1 MGLTRISAVT
11 TCILIACF
19 LAACSS
25 FRQGNLQPPHSWPP
39 EATQGKKTI
48 SLLVTS
54 EKFVNGL
61 RKEMP
66 LGLIQNW
73 QKRVAKVYV
82 DSGIFSE
89 VKIGPADTD
98 LQSEVTVSAFNQRND
113 TMINISGATLTLFP
127 ATMEDRFVVKTKIKD
142 KDGQMLGSVE
152 TTESVSHWMHLFLM
166 FIAPFNWPPTV
177 FTDTFADLI
186 RVSIV
191 EVHEGGAF

>member
-1 MGLTRISAVT
+1 LT
-11 TCILIACF
+11 
-19 LAACSS
+19 ACSS

-54 EKFVNGL
+54 ERFVKGQ
-61 RKEMP
+61 RKEIP
-66 LGLIQNW
+66 LKQIQSL
-73 QKRVAKVYV
+73 QKRVAGVYA
-82 DSGIFSE
+82 DSGLFSE

-98 LQSEVTVSAFNQRND
+98 LQSEVTVSDFVQGMKPALAP
-113 TMINISGATLTLFP
+113 ATLFLFP
-127 ATMEDRFVVKTKIKD
+127 VRWEDRFVVKTKIKD
-142 KDGQMLGSVE
+142 HDGQTLGSVE
-152 TTESVSHWMHLFLM
+152 TTETVSHWWHLFLL

-191 EVHEGGAF
+191 ELHEGGGF

>member
-1 MGLTRISAVT
+1 MRLTRNSAVT

-19 LAACSS
+19 LTACSS

-39 EATQGKKTI
+39 EATQGEKTI

-54 EKFVNGL
+54 ERFVNGL

-66 LGLIQNW
+66 LNTIQYW

-82 DSGIFSE
+82 DSGLFSE

-98 LQSEVTVSAFNQRND
+98 LQSEVTVSDFNQRND

-142 KDGQMLGSVE
+142 HDGQTLGSSE
-152 TTESVSHWMHLFLM
+152 TTESVSHWMQFFLV
-166 FIAPFNWPPTV
+166 FIMPFNSPPTV
-177 FTDTFADLI
+177 FADTFADLI

-191 EVHEGGAF
+191 EAHEGGGF